1 MTHGGPTDS
10 RPSRNDRR
18 EAAREKARQ
27 LRVEQK
33 KRDRRNKV
41 FLQSGII
48 VGVLAI
54 AAVVVLIIVSAIRP
68 PVPGPANMA
77 SDGVVVGAGLKVVP
91 TESLAADA
99 SPIASTPDPSGSVV
113 SIRMYI
119 DYLCPFCG
127 EFEKTNGDQLG
138 EWAKSGAATVEVHP
152 IAILTSHSAG
162 TKYSL
167 RAANA
172 AACVANYSGDQFWNF
187 HRLLF
192 ENQPQEGGPGL
203 TDAQL
208 KGYVSSAGAKNV
220 TSIDKC
226 IDDGTYTTWV
236 ANATDRALAGPIP
249 NSNVPK
255 LTGTPL
261 VIVNGKQYT
270 GSLTS
275 ADDFKAFV
283 LQAQGDAYSTAT
295 PTPSPSK

>member
-1 MTHGGPTDS
+1 MTNGGPIDS
-10 RPSRNDRR
+10 RPSRNERR

-33 KRDRRNKV
+33 KRDRRNRV

-54 AAVVVLIIVSAIRP
+54 AAVVMLIIVSAIRP

-77 SDGVVVGAGLKVVP
+77 SDGVVVGTGLKVVP

-99 SPIASTPDPSGSVV
+99 SPIATTPDPSGSVV

-127 EFEKTNGDQLG
+127 QFEKTNADQLG
-138 EWAKSGAATVEVHP
+138 EWAKSGAATIEVHP

-167 RAANA
+167 RSANA
-172 AACVANYSGDQFWNF
+172 AACVANYSGDQFWAF

-220 TSIDKC
+220 SSIGKC
-226 IDDGTYTTWV
+226 IDDGTYKTWV
-236 ANATDRALAGPIP
+236 SNATDRALAGPIP
-249 NSNVPK
+249 NANVSK

-295 PTPSPSK
+295 PSPSPHK